1 MDIRDVLKT
10 TFKNFNPALEMKNPV
25 MFVTEISMV
34 ISLVVT
40 LDPGL
45 FALPA
50 TSIYMDFYISVT
62 VLLFLTL
69 VFSNLG
75 TAISEGKSKAITS
88 SLQKLTA
95 TITAHLVTEGG
106 IVDVKSSD
114 LRVGNEVLV
123 RKNEII
129 PIDGEIIRGSAYVN
143 DSSITGE
150 SRPVMKV
157 EGDSVTGSTILLSD
171 EMHMRVTQNPG
182 ETYID
187 KMIEIVKNTTR
198 TKTPNE
204 IALNVLLSGL
214 TLVFLIVVAAVYATS
229 VTFREPVNI
238 MILIVLLIALIPTTI
253 GGLLPAI
260 GIASI
265 NTVSQF
271 NIIAKSGKAVENAG
285 DVDTI
290 ILDKTGTITLGE
302 REAVKL
308 IPNKNVSLE
317 DFAAA
322 CYISSVDDTT
332 KEGLSIVKLS
342 ESLGGKTNLP
352 EGYKFVKFSPETK
365 YSGINFGSSYIYK
378 GALKALK
385 ERFNLSDNFIEA
397 VCKEISS
404 RGGTA
409 IPVARDGAFIGV
421 IELNDMLKPG
431 IKERID
437 ELHRMEIKTVMCTG
451 DDEVTAAFM
460 ARESGIDNFVANS
473 TPIDKYNVVKTE
485 KENFRMVAMVGDG
498 TNDAPALA
506 YADVGLAMN
515 SGTQAAKEAAN
526 MIDIDNNPTKL
537 IDLIF
542 LGKQILITRGALTTF
557 SIANDVAKYFV
568 IIPAAFY
575 VFPQLAYLNI
585 LGLSDPLLAIT
596 SALVFNTIIIPA
608 LIPLALRGVKF
619 RPSSANEILGRNI
632 LLYGIGGIITPFIA
646 ISIIYFLLGSV
657 GVAW

>member
-1 MDIRDVLKT
+1 MDIKDILKT
-10 TFKNFNPALEMKNPV
+10 TFKNFSPALEMRNPV

-34 ISLVVT
+34 ISFIVT
-40 LDPGL
+40 IDPRL
-45 FALPA
+45 FALPE
-50 TSIYMDFYISVT
+50 TPVYMDFYISVT

-69 VFSNLG
+69 VFSNVG

-95 TITAHLVTEGG
+95 TINAHLVTENG
-106 IVDVKSSD
+106 VTDVKSSELHIGD
-114 LRVGNEVLV
+114 ELVV

-129 PIDGEIIRGSAYVN
+129 PIDGEIMMGSAYVN

-182 ETYID
+182 DTYID
-187 KMIEIVKNTTR
+187 KMIQIVKNTTR

-204 IALNVLLSGL
+204 IALTVLLSGL
-214 TLVFLIVVAAVYATS
+214 TLVFVIVVAAVYATS
-229 VTFREPVNI
+229 TAYAAPVNI

-290 ILDKTGTITLGE
+290 ILDKTGTITIGE

-308 IPNKNVSLE
+308 IPNKNISVE
-317 DFAAA
+317 EFATA
-322 CYISSVDDTT
+322 CYMCSIDDST

-342 ESLGGKTNLP
+342 ESMGASHDLP
-352 EGYKFVKFSPETK
+352 AGHQFVKFSPETK
-365 YSGINFGSSYIYK
+365 YSGIKFGNSYIFK
-378 GALKALK
+378 GALKSLK
-385 ERFNLSDNFIEA
+385 EKFNLSDNFMEA

-409 IPVARDGAFIGV
+409 IPVAKDGTFLGV

-431 IKERID
+431 IKDRIN
-437 ELHRMEIKTVMCTG
+437 ELHKMEIKTVMCTG
-451 DDEVTAAFM
+451 DDEITAAFM
-460 ARESGIDNFVANS
+460 SRESGIDNYVANS
-473 TPIDKYNVVKTE
+473 TPIDKYNVVKSE

-506 YADVGLAMN
+506 FADVGLAMN

-575 VFPQLAYLNI
+575 IFPQLAYLNI

-596 SALVFNTIIIPA
+596 SALIFNTIIIPA

-632 LLYGIGGIITPFIA
+632 LLYGIGGIITPFVV